1 MKLRNMN
8 HKSSVVV
15 FLSVFLSALGCTFV
29 MYMLNAFHSVYLSSF
44 ACSALFFWLAWV
56 WLKGDGHKGRLIV
69 AAIILGRV
77 ILELPIRIMDFL
89 ETRISLLD
97 PVCSIIAIVLAVVCY
112 KRQNL
117 RMGIMAF
124 VVLLLLNS
132 ICQYLWVS
140 ATDEYLISCMVT
152 VICVG
157 TTWLCLM
164 KSKRLL
170 GVTCALCLGCLL
182 VATPFFVY
190 SISTSIWWMPVLVCA
205 LSAIVLTAVSFRE
218 QRRVVWLLS
227 FIILLILN
235 SFVQYVWMHTSL
247 LIPH

>member
-1 MKLRNMN
+1 MN
-8 HKSSVVV
+8 HKSSIVA
-15 FLSVFLSALGCTFV
+15 LGAVFLSALGCAFI
-29 MYMLNAFHSVYLSSF
+29 MYMLNAFHSLYLSSF
-44 ACSALFFWLAWV
+44 ACSTVFFWLTWE
-56 WLKGDGHKGRLIV
+56 WLKRTDRKRISCWIIV
-69 AAIILGRV
+69 ATVIVGRI
-77 ILELPIRIMDFL
+77 ILELPLRIIDFS

-97 PVCSIIAIVLAVVCY
+97 PVCSIVAIVMAVVCY

-164 KSKRLL
+164 KSKRLWV
-170 GVTCALCLGCLL
+170 VTCALCLGCLL
-182 VATPFFVY
+182 VATPFFLY
-190 SISTSIWWMPVLVCA
+190 SISTSIWWIPVLVCA
-205 LSAIVLTAVSFRE
+205 LSAIVLTTVCFQE
-218 QRRVVWLLS
+218 QRQVVWLLS
-227 FIILLILN
+227 FIILLLLN
-235 SFVQYVWMHTSL
+235 SFGQYVWLHTSL
-247 LIPH
+247 FIAQ